1 MCLIIV
7 TGALFNFNMY
17 ALATFLPAFISRYHS
32 LDLRLSTTI
41 AALAFGLTGVPGLL
55 LGGWAADRAAQFR
68 ANGRLLVSFGA
79 MLIAAICLGLAFSQL
94 PGRVTAFVVLLATGC
109 MIAFAYYASVYATI
123 QEIVPPSLR
132 GTAMAL
138 YFLAMYL
145 LGGSFG
151 PVLTGKLSDYFARR
165 AMAAAGAGAM
175 NEHYRAFGLH
185 TAMFAIPVCD
195 AFVSVVLLVAART
208 VAKDMQALQVWMSSP
223 EDHASL
229 QASK

>member
-7 TGALFNFNMY
+7 TGALFNFIMY

-55 LGGWAADRAAQFR
+55 LGGWAADRVAQFR
-68 ANGRLLVSFGA
+68 ASGRLLVGFGA
-79 MLIAAICLGLAFSQL
+79 TMAAAIFLGLAFSQL
-94 PGRVTAFVVLLATGC
+94 PGRVTAFVALLGTGC
-109 MIAFAYYASVYATI
+109 MIAFAYYAAVYATI
-123 QEIVPPSLR
+123 QDLVPPSLR

-151 PVLTGKLSDYFARR
+151 PVLAGKLSDHYAKR
-165 AMAAAGAGAM
+165 AMATAGANAL
-175 NEHYRAFGLH
+175 NEHFRAVGLH
-185 TAMFAIPVCD
+185 SALYMIPVCS
-195 AFVSVVLLVAART
+195 ALLVAVLLGACRT
-208 VAKDMQALQVWMSSP
+208 VPRDMRELQVWMSSP
-223 EDHASL
+223 DGR
-229 QASK
+229 